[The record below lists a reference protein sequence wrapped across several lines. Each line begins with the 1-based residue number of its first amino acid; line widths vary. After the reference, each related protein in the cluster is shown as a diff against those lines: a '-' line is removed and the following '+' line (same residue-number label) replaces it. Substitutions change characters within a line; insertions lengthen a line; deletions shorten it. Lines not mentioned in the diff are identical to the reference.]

1 MAEQRYRAVLAVLSD
16 GRTVSE
22 TAPRSRKV
30 AGNGVV
36 CVAWQQVS
44 VGKQRAGQRA
54 EVLVTDQVLQFW
66 IGNELLKPWSEP
78 APAPSARS
86 TPPAQ
91 PAGTNLRTSVKELPE
106 PTVNQEPEPHSPTVP
121 SPLFSQVRDP
131 NENGYWPSDS
141 WIFGRAW

>member
-106 PTVNQEPEPHSPTVP
+106 PHRQPGTGTTQPHCPQPPVFAGQGP
-121 SPLFSQVRDP
+121 Q
-131 NENGYWPSDS
+131 
-141 WIFGRAW
+141 